1 VASTIGLVPLDLI
14 EADIKKA
21 IGSGASS

>member
-1 VASTIGLVPLDLI
+1 VASTIGLAPREMI

-21 IGSGASS
+21 IGSGSS